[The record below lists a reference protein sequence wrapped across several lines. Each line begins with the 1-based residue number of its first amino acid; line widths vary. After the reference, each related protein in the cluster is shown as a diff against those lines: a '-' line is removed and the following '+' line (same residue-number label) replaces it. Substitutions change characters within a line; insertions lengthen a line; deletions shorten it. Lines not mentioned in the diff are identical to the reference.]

1 MEVIQNHSEEH
12 VYRCELLCKPEGANF
27 YYKWDD
33 KVVDGTK
40 CDAKGEDIC
49 VDGVCL
55 PVGCDGKL
63 GSGEETNHV
72 YSN

>member
-1 MEVIQNHSEEH
+1 M
-12 VYRCELLCKPEGANF
+12 CKPENAKF

-40 CDAKGEDIC
+40 CDSKGDEIC

-63 GSGEETNHV
+63 GSGNNFDISKKFLTV
-72 YSN
+72 GSLQLIRLCP